1 MKKCQT
7 KEALVCLE
15 ISNQACLMLLKNYT
29 HSASTALVILDDFG
43 AEILLGAIGFIIN
56 AS

>member
-1 MKKCQT
+1 
-7 KEALVCLE
+7 
-15 ISNQACLMLLKNYT
+15 MLLKNYT

-43 AEILLGAIGFIIN
+43 AEILLEAIGLIID